1 MVMKVSTS
9 MFFDN
14 ASKQL
19 GSIQSSLAKTQTQL
33 STGKQINRPSDAP
46 DKSSLITRLQSEMT
60 RQASYQ
66 SNLNAVNVRLQAED
80 TALRN
85 TSNVMYRFKELA
97 VQAANDTLSTAD
109 RNTLSFEMIQLREQI
124 LSMANSQDSNGNYL
138 FAGSRVAQQPFG
150 EDAKGRVVY
159 QGDQSRML
167 VPVGDNRQMNLNI
180 PGSDVFV
187 RLVRDDDKGN
197 KIGVGFFQ
205 ALSDMVDAVKN
216 TDRPNIQRGIKELDR
231 MQQGISDASGHRHE
245 CGGLARRRARRD
257 YLAPENHF
265 VGCAGL
271 GLHRGHHQDEQR
283 PVGLGGCAK
292 QFREDFKA
300 NTFQLYKLIPQ
311 VCPA

>member
-19 GSIQSSLAKTQTQL
+19 GSIQTSLAKTQTQL

-66 SNLNAVNVRLQAED
+66 DNLSAVNVRLQAEE

-205 ALSDMVDAVKN
+205 ALSDMVDAVKY

-231 MQQGISDASGHRHE
+231 MQQGISDANAQLGTDMNVVDSQ
-245 CGGLARRRARRD
+245 GGVLDEITLRLKTTLSDVQDLDYTEAITKMNKDQLALESAQST
-257 YLAPENHF
+257 F
-265 VGCAGL
+265 
-271 GLHRGHHQDEQR
+271 
-283 PVGLGGCAK
+283 AK
-292 QFREDFKA
+292 IS
-300 NTFQLYKLIPQ
+300 KLSLFNYIN
-311 VCPA
+311 

>member
-66 SNLNAVNVRLQAED
+66 GNLNAVNVRLQAEE

-109 RNTLSFEMIQLREQI
+109 RNTISFEMIQLREQI

-231 MQQGISDASGHRHE
+231 MQQGISDASAQLGTDMNVVDSQ
-245 CGGLARRRARRD
+245 GGVLDEITLRLKTTLSDVQDLDYTEAITKMNKDQLALESAQST
-257 YLAPENHF
+257 F
-265 VGCAGL
+265 
-271 GLHRGHHQDEQR
+271 
-283 PVGLGGCAK
+283 AK
-292 QFREDFKA
+292 IS
-300 NTFQLYKLIPQ
+300 KLSLFNYIN
-311 VCPA
+311 

>member
-33 STGKQINRPSDAP
+33 STGKQINKPSDAP

-231 MQQGISDASGHRHE
+231 MQQGISDASAQLGTDMNVVDSQ
-245 CGGLARRRARRD
+245 GGVLDEITLRLKTTLSDVQDLDYTEAITKMNKDQLALESAQSTFARIS
-257 YLAPENHF
+257 
-265 VGCAGL
+265 
-271 GLHRGHHQDEQR
+271 
-283 PVGLGGCAK
+283 
-292 QFREDFKA
+292 
-300 NTFQLYKLIPQ
+300 KLSLFNYIN
-311 VCPA
+311 